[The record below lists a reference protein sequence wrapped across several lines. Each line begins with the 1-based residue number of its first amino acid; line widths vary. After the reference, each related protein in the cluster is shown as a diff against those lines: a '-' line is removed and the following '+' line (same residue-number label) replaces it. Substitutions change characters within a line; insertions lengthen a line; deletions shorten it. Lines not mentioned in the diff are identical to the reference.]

1 MAIWAAMPLVLWRTV
16 GAVLGVLL
24 WCVAWPR
31 RRVVSINLALCFAHV
46 SAWRRAWWSVVVM
59 VHFAQTWLD
68 RVWLWHG
75 SPALLRR
82 RIQLEGQAPAA
93 GPLVWFAPHFMGLD
107 AGWAALTL
115 NQPAGRLAT
124 IYAPQR
130 MAWLNRW
137 MAGGRSRFGRPRL
150 FAKRGQLRDV
160 MRWLREGGA
169 LYLLPDLDV
178 GARDAVFVD
187 FMGVPTATAT
197 VLPRLAVLS
206 GAAVQPVLTTLTRQ
220 GYRVQLMPLM
230 TGDDWA
236 DSVQATQRMN
246 HTIAQWAR
254 QYPTQYWWVHK
265 RFKTR
270 PPGMPNPYH

>member
-1 MAIWAAMPLVLWRTV
+1 MAVWAAMPLVLWRAL
-16 GAVLGVLL
+16 GLVLGVLL
-24 WCVAWPR
+24 WCLAWPR
-31 RRVVSINLALCFAHV
+31 RRVVWINLALCFAQV
-46 SAWRRAWWSVVVM
+46 PVWRRAWWSVVVM

-82 RIQLEGQAPAA
+82 RIQLHGQAATTGA
-93 GPLVWFAPHFMGLD
+93 LVWFAPHFMGLD
-107 AGWAALTL
+107 AGWTALTL
-115 NQPAGRLAT
+115 NQPGGRLAT

-137 MAGGRSRFGRPRL
+137 MAAGRSRFGRPCL
-150 FAKRGQLRDV
+150 FAKRGQLPDV
-160 MRWLREGGA
+160 VRWLREGGA

-178 GARDAVFVD
+178 GGRDAVFVD
-187 FMGVPTATAT
+187 FMGVSTATAT
-197 VLPRLAVLS
+197 VLPRLAKLS
-206 GAAVQPVLTTLTRQ
+206 GAVVQPVLTTLSWR
-220 GYRVQLMPLM
+220 GYQVQLLPPIN
-230 TGDDWA
+230 GDDLA
-236 DSVQATQRMN
+236 DPAQATQRMN

-270 PPGMPNPYH
+270 PAGMPNPYH